1 MPTVAE
7 IKQALVR
14 EGFVVYRTRPDAIHL
29 AERVRENLIMDA
41 GVVVVAQPAMSVRL
55 VFRAEAASF
64 PGASESD
71 LFAHARKLGGPA
83 LGRGYAEVEARKA
96 RVEDPSDESR
106 TLTMRYEVVLERA
119 AQGVDEAL
127 DEVRFGLGVPKSH
140 DRE

>member
-14 EGFVVYRTRPDAIHL
+14 EGFVVYRTKPDAVHL

-41 GVVVVAQPAMSVRL
+41 GVAVVADPLAVRL
-55 VFRAEAASF
+55 VFRTEATSF
-64 PGASESD
+64 PGAGEDD
-71 LFAHARKLGGPA
+71 LFDRTRQLGAAARA
-83 LGRGYAEVEARKA
+83 RGYAEIDARA
-96 RVEDPSDESR
+96 SRIEDPGDASR

-119 AQGVDEAL
+119 AAGVDEAMA
-127 DEVRFGLGVPKSH
+127 EVRFALGVARSH